1 MNKFFRIAAFILLM
15 LMQYVASA
23 KTAVSDTIIDDK
35 KPFSNLFLY
44 NKVASN
50 KPYQAQINPRAIPF
64 VEEYVRKQGKSL
76 EKMKVWGKP
85 YFDLYDQ
92 ILVNYGIPK
101 EMKYLSVIESH
112 LGATV
117 TSWAGAGGPWQIM
130 PGVAR
135 QYGLQVGPN
144 IDQRTD
150 YFKSTHVAARI
161 MKQLYT
167 EFSDWL
173 LVVAAYNCGNGC
185 VRSAIR
191 RAKTR
196 DFWQLQYFLPEET
209 RNHVKKF
216 IATHLIFEG
225 AGGFTT
231 MTAAEVSQAKIQIKN
246 TPLTLSAAE
255 LAGSALIEVSGRFN
269 SLVVANEL
277 QINIQQ
283 FNAWNPGFDK
293 ALAAGEKYAMRISKD
308 KEAIFLAKKNQLLLA
323 SVRAIIEGVHQ

>member
-1 MNKFFRIAAFILLM
+1 MNKFSRLLIFVLGM
-15 LMQYVASA
+15 LVHTIASA
-23 KTAVSDTIIDDK
+23 KTAITDTIIDDK
-35 KPFSNLFLY
+35 KPFANLFLY

-50 KPYQAQINPRAIPF
+50 KNYQSQINPRAISF
-64 VEEYVRKQGKSL
+64 VEEYIRKQGKSL

-92 ILVNYGIPK
+92 ILFNYGIPK

-112 LGATV
+112 LGAGG
-117 TSWAGAGGPWQIM
+117 TSWAGAVGPWQLM
-130 PGVAR
+130 PGVAKE
-135 QYGLQVGPN
+135 YGLNVGGYW
-144 IDQRTD
+144 DQRTD

-161 MKQLYT
+161 MKKLYA
-167 EFSDWL
+167 EFDDWL

-191 RAKTR
+191 RARSK

-231 MTAAEVSQAKIQIKN
+231 MTAAEVAQAKTQNKN

-269 SLVVANEL
+269 ALVVANEL

-293 ALAAGEKYAMRISKD
+293 ALAAGEKYAMRISKE

-323 SVRAIIEGVHQ
+323 SVRAIIEGVNQ

>member
-1 MNKFFRIAAFILLM
+1 MHKFFRLLLSVLFM
-15 LMQYVASA
+15 LVQNVASA
-23 KTAVSDTIIDDK
+23 KTTVTDTIIDDK
-35 KPFSNLFLY
+35 KPFANLFLY

-50 KPYQAQINPRAIPF
+50 KPYQSQINPRAISF
-64 VEEYVRKQGKSL
+64 VEEYIRKQGKSL

-92 ILVNYGIPK
+92 ILFNYGIPK

-112 LGATV
+112 LGAGG
-117 TSWAGAGGPWQIM
+117 TSWAGAVGPWQLM
-130 PGVAR
+130 PGVAKE
-135 QYGLQVGPN
+135 YGLNVGGYW
-144 IDQRTD
+144 DQRTD

-161 MKQLYT
+161 MKKLYA
-167 EFSDWL
+167 EFEDWL

-191 RAKTR
+191 RAKSK

-231 MTAAEVSQAKIQIKN
+231 MTAAEVAQAKTQNKN

-308 KEAIFLAKKNQLLLA
+308 KEAMFVAKKNQLLLA

>member
-1 MNKFFRIAAFILLM
+1 MNKFFRIAAFILFM

-112 LGATV
+112 LGASV

-225 AGGFTT
+225 AGGLTT
-231 MTAAEVSQAKIQIKN
+231 MTAAEVAEVKAQKKSA
-246 TPLTLSAAE
+246 PLTLSAQE
-255 LAGSALIEVSGRFN
+255 LAESALIEVSGRFN
-269 SLVVANEL
+269 AIVVANEL
-277 QINIQQ
+277 KINIQQ

-293 ALAAGEKYAMRISKD
+293 ALAAGEKYAMRISKE
-308 KEAIFLAKKNQLLLA
+308 KETIFLAKKNQLLLA
-323 SVRAIIEGVHQ
+323 SVRAIIEGSAQ

>member
-225 AGGFTT
+225 AGGLTT
-231 MTAAEVSQAKIQIKN
+231 MTAAEVAEVKAQKKSAS
-246 TPLTLSAAE
+246 LTLSAEE
-255 LAGSALIEVSGRFN
+255 LAESALIEVSGRFN
-269 SLVVANEL
+269 ALVLANEL
-277 QINIQQ
+277 KINIQQ

-293 ALAAGEKYAMRISKD
+293 ALAAGEKYAMRISKE
-308 KEAIFLAKKNQLLLA
+308 KETIFLAKKNQLLLA
-323 SVRAIIEGVHQ
+323 SVRAIIEGSAQ

>member
-225 AGGFTT
+225 AGGLTT
-231 MTAAEVSQAKIQIKN
+231 MTAAEVAEVKAQKKSA
-246 TPLTLSAAE
+246 PLTLSAEE
-255 LAGSALIEVSGRFN
+255 LAESALIEVSGRFN
-269 SLVVANEL
+269 ALVLANEL
-277 QINIQQ
+277 KINIQQ

-293 ALAAGEKYAMRISKD
+293 ALAAGEKYAMRISKE
-308 KEAIFLAKKNQLLLA
+308 KETIFLAKKNQLLLA
-323 SVRAIIEGVHQ
+323 SVRAIIEGSAQ

>member
-112 LGATV
+112 LGASV

-167 EFSDWL
+167 EFSDWI

-225 AGGFTT
+225 AGGLTT
-231 MTAAEVSQAKIQIKN
+231 MTAAEVAEVKAQKKSA
-246 TPLTLSAAE
+246 PLTLSAQE
-255 LAGSALIEVSGRFN
+255 LAESALIEVSGRFN
-269 SLVVANEL
+269 ALVVANEL
-277 QINIQQ
+277 KINIQQ

-293 ALAAGEKYAMRISKD
+293 TLAAGEKYAMRISKE
-308 KEAIFLAKKNQLLLA
+308 KETIFLAKKNQLLLA
-323 SVRAIIEGVHQ
+323 SVRAIIEGSAQ

>member
-1 MNKFFRIAAFILLM
+1 MNKLFRLLLFVLFM
-15 LMQYVASA
+15 LVQYAASA
-23 KTAVSDTIIDDK
+23 KSLFSDTIIDDK
-35 KPFSNLFLY
+35 KPFANLFLY

-50 KPYQAQINPRAIPF
+50 KPYQSQINPRAIPF
-64 VEEYVRKQGKSL
+64 VEEYIRKQGKSL

-112 LGATV
+112 LGASA
-117 TSWAGAGGPWQIM
+117 TSWAGAGGPWQLM
-130 PGVAR
+130 PSVAKE
-135 QYGLQVGPN
+135 YGLQVGGN

-161 MKQLYT
+161 MKKSFT
-167 EFSDWL
+167 EFGDWL
-173 LVVAAYNCGNGC
+173 LVIAAYNCGNGC

-191 RAKTR
+191 RAKSK
-196 DFWQLQYFLPEET
+196 DFWQLQNLLPEET

-231 MTAAEVSQAKIQIKN
+231 MTAAEVAQAKMQNKN

-255 LAGSALIEVSGRFN
+255 LAGSALIEVSGRYN

-277 QINIQQ
+277 QINFEQ
-283 FNAWNPGFDK
+283 FNAWNPGFDQT
-293 ALAAGEKYAMRISKD
+293 LAAGEKYAMRITKD
-308 KEAIFLAKKNQLLLA
+308 KEAVFLAKKNQLLLA
-323 SVRAIIEGVHQ
+323 SVRAIIEGVIQ

>member
-1 MNKFFRIAAFILLM
+1 MNKFFRNLGCIVCVLIQFKVSANTGLM
-15 LMQYVASA
+15 
-23 KTAVSDTIIDDK
+23 DTLFDDK
-35 KPFSNLFLY
+35 KPFANLFLY
-44 NKVASN
+44 NKAVSN
-50 KPYQAQINPRAIPF
+50 KSYQSQINPRAISF
-64 VEEYVRKQGKSL
+64 VDEYIKKQGKSL

-92 ILVNYGIPK
+92 ILINYGIPK

-112 LGATV
+112 LGAGGI
-117 TSWAGAGGPWQIM
+117 SWAGAVGPWQLM
-130 PGVAR
+130 PGVAKE
-135 QYGLQVGPN
+135 YGLQVGGYW
-144 IDQRTD
+144 DQRTD

-161 MKQLYT
+161 MKKLYT
-167 EFSDWL
+167 EFDDWL

-191 RAKTR
+191 RAKSK

-231 MTAAEVSQAKIQIKN
+231 MTAAEVAQAKTQNKN

-308 KEAIFLAKKNQLLLA
+308 KEAVFLAKKNQLLLA

>member
-1 MNKFFRIAAFILLM
+1 MNKFFRLLLFVLGM
-15 LMQYVASA
+15 LVHDFASA
-23 KTAVSDTIIDDK
+23 KTVIADTIIDDK
-35 KPFSNLFLY
+35 KPFANLFLY

-50 KPYQAQINPRAIPF
+50 KPYQSQINPRAISF
-64 VEEYVRKQGKSL
+64 VEEYIRKQGKSL

-92 ILVNYGIPK
+92 ILFNYGIPK

-112 LGATV
+112 LGAGG
-117 TSWAGAGGPWQIM
+117 TSWAGAVGPWQLM
-130 PGVAR
+130 PGVAKE
-135 QYGLQVGPN
+135 YGLNVGGYW
-144 IDQRTD
+144 DQRTD

-161 MKQLYT
+161 MKKLYT
-167 EFSDWL
+167 EFDDWL

-191 RAKTR
+191 RAKSK

-231 MTAAEVSQAKIQIKN
+231 MTAAEVAQAKTQNKN

-293 ALAAGEKYAMRISKD
+293 ALAAGEKYAMRISKE

-323 SVRAIIEGVHQ
+323 SVRAIIEGVNQ

>member
-1 MNKFFRIAAFILLM
+1 MFCVLFM
-15 LMQYVASA
+15 LVQNAASA
-23 KTAVSDTIIDDK
+23 KTVVSDTIIDDK
-35 KPFSNLFLY
+35 KPFANLFLY
-44 NKVASN
+44 NKAVSN
-50 KPYQAQINPRAIPF
+50 KPYQAQINPRAISF
-64 VEEYVRKQGKSL
+64 VEEYIRKQGKSL

-92 ILVNYGIPK
+92 ILFNYGIPK

-112 LGATV
+112 LGAGG
-117 TSWAGAGGPWQIM
+117 TSWAGAVGPWQLM
-130 PGVAR
+130 PGVAKE
-135 QYGLQVGPN
+135 YGLQVGGYL
-144 IDQRTD
+144 DQRTD

-161 MKQLYT
+161 MKKLYA
-167 EFSDWL
+167 EFNDWL

-191 RAKTR
+191 RSKTK

-231 MTAAEVSQAKIQIKN
+231 MTAAEVAQAKTQIKN

-269 SLVVANEL
+269 ALVVANEL
-277 QINIQQ
+277 QINFQQ

-293 ALAAGEKYAMRISKD
+293 ALAAGEKYAMRISKE
-308 KEAIFLAKKNQLLLA
+308 KEATFLAKKNQLLLA
-323 SVRAIIEGVHQ
+323 SVRAIIEGSAQ

>member
-1 MNKFFRIAAFILLM
+1 
-15 LMQYVASA
+15 V
-23 KTAVSDTIIDDK
+23 
-35 KPFSNLFLY
+35 
-44 NKVASN
+44 
-50 KPYQAQINPRAIPF
+50 
-64 VEEYVRKQGKSL
+64 
-76 EKMKVWGKP
+76 
-85 YFDLYDQ
+85 
-92 ILVNYGIPK
+92 
-101 EMKYLSVIESH
+101 
-112 LGATV
+112 
-117 TSWAGAGGPWQIM
+117 GGYW
-130 PGVAR
+130 
-135 QYGLQVGPN
+135 
-144 IDQRTD
+144 DQRTD

-161 MKQLYT
+161 MKKLYA
-167 EFSDWL
+167 EFDDWL

-191 RAKTR
+191 RAKSK

-231 MTAAEVSQAKIQIKN
+231 MTAAEVAQAKTQSKN
-246 TPLTLSAAE
+246 TPLTLSATE
-255 LAGSALIEVSGRFN
+255 LAGSAMIEVSGRFN

>member
-1 MNKFFRIAAFILLM
+1 M
-15 LMQYVASA
+15 
-23 KTAVSDTIIDDK
+23 DTLIDDK
-35 KPFSNLFLY
+35 KPFANLFLY
-44 NKVASN
+44 NKAVSN
-50 KPYQAQINPRAIPF
+50 KSYQSQINPRAISF
-64 VEEYVRKQGKSL
+64 VDEYIKKQGKSL

-92 ILVNYGIPK
+92 ILINYGIPK

-112 LGATV
+112 LGAGGI
-117 TSWAGAGGPWQIM
+117 SWAGAVGPWQLM
-130 PGVAR
+130 PGVAKE
-135 QYGLQVGPN
+135 YGLQVGGYW
-144 IDQRTD
+144 DQRTD

-161 MKQLYT
+161 MKKLYT
-167 EFSDWL
+167 EFDDWL
-173 LVVAAYNCGNGC
+173 LVVASYNCGNGC

-191 RAKTR
+191 RAKSK

-231 MTAAEVSQAKIQIKN
+231 MTAAEVAQAKTQIKN

>member
-1 MNKFFRIAAFILLM
+1 MNKFFLFLFCVLLM
-15 LMQYVASA
+15 LVQNAASA
-23 KTAVSDTIIDDK
+23 KTVVSDTIIDDK
-35 KPFSNLFLY
+35 KPFANLFLY
-44 NKVASN
+44 NKAVSN
-50 KPYQAQINPRAIPF
+50 KPYQAQINPRAISF
-64 VEEYVRKQGKSL
+64 VEEYIRKQGKSL

-92 ILVNYGIPK
+92 ILFNYGIPK

-112 LGATV
+112 LGAGG
-117 TSWAGAGGPWQIM
+117 TSWAGAVGPWQLM
-130 PGVAR
+130 PGVAKE
-135 QYGLQVGPN
+135 YGLQVGGYL
-144 IDQRTD
+144 DQRTD

-161 MKQLYT
+161 MKKLYA
-167 EFSDWL
+167 EFNDWL

-191 RAKTR
+191 RSKTK

-231 MTAAEVSQAKIQIKN
+231 MTAAEVAQAKTQIKN

-269 SLVVANEL
+269 ALVVANEL
-277 QINIQQ
+277 QINFQQ
-283 FNAWNPGFDK
+283 FNVWNPGFDK
-293 ALAAGEKYAMRISKD
+293 ALAAGEKYAMRISKE
-308 KEAIFLAKKNQLLLA
+308 KEATFLAKKNQLLLA
-323 SVRAIIEGVHQ
+323 SVRAIIEGSAQ

>member
-1 MNKFFRIAAFILLM
+1 MNKFFRLLLFVLGM
-15 LMQYVASA
+15 LVHDFASA
-23 KTAVSDTIIDDK
+23 KTVIADTIIDDK
-35 KPFSNLFLY
+35 KPFANLFLY

-50 KPYQAQINPRAIPF
+50 KPYQSQINPRAISF
-64 VEEYVRKQGKSL
+64 VEEYIRKQGKSL

-92 ILVNYGIPK
+92 ILFNYGIPK

-112 LGATV
+112 LGAGG
-117 TSWAGAGGPWQIM
+117 TSWAGAVGPWQLM
-130 PGVAR
+130 PGVAKE
-135 QYGLQVGPN
+135 YGLNVGGYW
-144 IDQRTD
+144 DQRTD

-161 MKQLYT
+161 MKKLYS
-167 EFSDWL
+167 EFDDWL

-191 RAKTR
+191 RAKSK

-231 MTAAEVSQAKIQIKN
+231 MTAAEVAQAKTQNKN

-293 ALAAGEKYAMRISKD
+293 ALAAGEKYAMRISKE

-323 SVRAIIEGVHQ
+323 SVRAIIEGVNQ

>member
-1 MNKFFRIAAFILLM
+1 MNNFICTLLFVSGI
-15 LMQYVASA
+15 LAHDIASA
-23 KTAVSDTIIDDK
+23 KTPITDTLIDDK
-35 KPFSNLFLY
+35 KPFANLFLY
-44 NKVASN
+44 NKAASN
-50 KPYQAQINPRAIPF
+50 ISYQSQINPRAISF
-64 VEEYVRKQGKSL
+64 VEAYIRKEGKSL

-92 ILVNYGIPK
+92 ILFNYGIPK

-112 LGATV
+112 LGAGG
-117 TSWAGAGGPWQIM
+117 TSWAGAVGPWQLM
-130 PGVAR
+130 PGVAKE
-135 QYGLQVGPN
+135 YGLNVGGYW
-144 IDQRTD
+144 DQRTD

-161 MKQLYT
+161 MKKLYA
-167 EFSDWL
+167 EFDDWL

-231 MTAAEVSQAKIQIKN
+231 MTAAEVAQAKTQNKN
-246 TPLTLSAAE
+246 TPLTLSAAD

-269 SLVVANEL
+269 ALVVANEL

-293 ALAAGEKYAMRISKD
+293 ALAAGEKYAMRITKE
-308 KEAIFLAKKNQLLLA
+308 KEANFLAKKNQLLLA
-323 SVRAIIEGVHQ
+323 SVRAIIEGVIQ

>member
-1 MNKFFRIAAFILLM
+1 MNKFLRFLFCILFM
-15 LMQYVASA
+15 LVQYVASA
-23 KTAVSDTIIDDK
+23 KTTVTDTIIDDK
-35 KPFSNLFLY
+35 KPFANLFLY

-50 KPYQAQINPRAIPF
+50 KPYQSQINPRAISF
-64 VEEYVRKQGKSL
+64 VEEYIRKQGKSL

-92 ILVNYGIPK
+92 ILFNYGIPK

-112 LGATV
+112 LGAGGI
-117 TSWAGAGGPWQIM
+117 SWAGAVGPWQLM
-130 PGVAR
+130 PGVAKE
-135 QYGLQVGPN
+135 YGLQVGGYW
-144 IDQRTD
+144 DQRTD

-161 MKQLYT
+161 MKKLYA
-167 EFSDWL
+167 EFDDWL

-185 VRSAIR
+185 VRSAIK
-191 RAKTR
+191 RAKSK

-231 MTAAEVSQAKIQIKN
+231 MTAAEVVQAKAQNKN

-255 LAGSALIEVSGRFN
+255 LAGSALIEIAGRYH

-308 KEAIFLAKKNQLLLA
+308 KEAVFLAKKNQLLLA

>member
-1 MNKFFRIAAFILLM
+1 MNKFSRLLIFVFGM
-15 LMQYVASA
+15 LVHTIASA
-23 KTAVSDTIIDDK
+23 KTAVTDTIIDDK
-35 KPFSNLFLY
+35 KPFANLFLY
-44 NKVASN
+44 NKAASN
-50 KPYQAQINPRAIPF
+50 KTYQSQINPRAISF
-64 VEEYVRKQGKSL
+64 VEEYIRKQGKSL

-92 ILVNYGIPK
+92 ILFNYGIPK

-112 LGATV
+112 LGAGG
-117 TSWAGAGGPWQIM
+117 TSWAGAVGPWQLM
-130 PGVAR
+130 PGVAKE
-135 QYGLQVGPN
+135 YGLNVGGYW
-144 IDQRTD
+144 DQRTD

-161 MKQLYT
+161 MKKLYA
-167 EFSDWL
+167 EFDDWL

-191 RAKTR
+191 RAKSK

-231 MTAAEVSQAKIQIKN
+231 MTAAEVAQAKTQNKN

-269 SLVVANEL
+269 ALVVANEL

-293 ALAAGEKYAMRISKD
+293 ALAAGEKYAMRISKE
-308 KEAIFLAKKNQLLLA
+308 KEVIFLAKKNQLLLA
-323 SVRAIIEGVHQ
+323 SVRAIIEGVNQ

>member
-15 LMQYVASA
+15 LMQSA

-225 AGGFTT
+225 AGGLTT
-231 MTAAEVSQAKIQIKN
+231 MTAAEVAEVKAQKKSA
-246 TPLTLSAAE
+246 PLTLSAQE
-255 LAGSALIEVSGRFN
+255 LAESALIEVSGRFN
-269 SLVVANEL
+269 ALVVANEL
-277 QINIQQ
+277 KINIQQ

-293 ALAAGEKYAMRISKD
+293 ALAAGEKYAMRISKE
-308 KEAIFLAKKNQLLLA
+308 KETIFLAKKNQLLLA
-323 SVRAIIEGVHQ
+323 SVRAIIEGSAQ

>member
-1 MNKFFRIAAFILLM
+1 MNKFFLFLGFVLCM
-15 LMQYVASA
+15 LIQFKVSA
-23 KTAVSDTIIDDK
+23 NTTLIDTLIDDK
-35 KPFSNLFLY
+35 KPFANLFLY

-64 VEEYVRKQGKSL
+64 VEEYVRKQRKSL

-117 TSWAGAGGPWQIM
+117 SSWAGAGGPWQLM
-130 PGVAR
+130 PNVAR
-135 QYGLQVGPN
+135 QFGLQVGPN
-144 IDQRTD
+144 NDQRTD

-161 MKQLYT
+161 MKQLYN

-191 RAKTR
+191 RAKSR
-196 DFWQLQYFLPEET
+196 DFWQLQNYLPEET

-231 MTAAEVSQAKIQIKN
+231 MTAAEVAEAKSQIKN
-246 TPLTLSAAE
+246 TPLSLTAQE
-255 LAGSALIEVSGRFN
+255 LASSALIEVSGRFN

-283 FNAWNPGFDK
+283 FNAWNPGFDQ

-308 KEAIFLAKKNQLLLA
+308 KEAVFLAKKNQLLLA
-323 SVRAIIEGVHQ
+323 SVRAIIEGVIQ

>member
-1 MNKFFRIAAFILLM
+1 MNKFFRNLGCIVCVLIQFKVSANTGLM
-15 LMQYVASA
+15 
-23 KTAVSDTIIDDK
+23 DTLIDDK
-35 KPFSNLFLY
+35 KPFANLFLY
-44 NKVASN
+44 NKAVSS
-50 KPYQAQINPRAIPF
+50 KSYQSQINPQAISF
-64 VEEYVRKQGKSL
+64 VDEYIKKQGKSL

-92 ILVNYGIPK
+92 ILINYGIPK

-112 LGATV
+112 LGAGGI
-117 TSWAGAGGPWQIM
+117 SWAGAVGPWQLM
-130 PGVAR
+130 PGVAKE
-135 QYGLQVGPN
+135 YGLQVGGYW
-144 IDQRTD
+144 DQRTD

-161 MKQLYT
+161 MKKLYT
-167 EFSDWL
+167 EFDDWL

-191 RAKTR
+191 RAKSK

-231 MTAAEVSQAKIQIKN
+231 MTAAEVAQAKTQNKN

>member
-1 MNKFFRIAAFILLM
+1 MNKFFRLSLFVLGM
-15 LMQYVASA
+15 LVHDFASA
-23 KTAVSDTIIDDK
+23 KTVITDTIIDDK
-35 KPFSNLFLY
+35 KPFANLFLY

-50 KPYQAQINPRAIPF
+50 KPYQSQINPRAISF
-64 VEEYVRKQGKSL
+64 VEEYIRKQGKSL

-92 ILVNYGIPK
+92 ILFNYGIPK

-112 LGATV
+112 LGAGGA
-117 TSWAGAGGPWQIM
+117 SWAGAVGPWQLM
-130 PGVAR
+130 PGVAKE
-135 QYGLQVGPN
+135 YGLNVGGYW
-144 IDQRTD
+144 DQRTD

-161 MKQLYT
+161 MKKLYA
-167 EFSDWL
+167 EFDDWL

-185 VRSAIR
+185 VRSAIK
-191 RAKTR
+191 RAKSK
-196 DFWQLQYFLPEET
+196 DFWHLQYFLPEET

-231 MTAAEVSQAKIQIKN
+231 MTAAEVAQAKVQNKN

-293 ALAAGEKYAMRISKD
+293 ALAAGEKYAMRISKE

-323 SVRAIIEGVHQ
+323 SVRAIIEGVNQ

>member
-231 MTAAEVSQAKIQIKN
+231 MTAAEVAEVKAQKKSA
-246 TPLTLSAAE
+246 PLTLSAQE
-255 LAGSALIEVSGRFN
+255 LAESALIEVSGRFN
-269 SLVVANEL
+269 ALVVANEL
-277 QINIQQ
+277 KINIQQ

-293 ALAAGEKYAMRISKD
+293 ALAAGEKYAMRISKE
-308 KEAIFLAKKNQLLLA
+308 KETIFLAKKNQLLLA
-323 SVRAIIEGVHQ
+323 SVRAIIEGSAQ

>member
-1 MNKFFRIAAFILLM
+1 MNKFLLFLGFVLCM
-15 LMQYVASA
+15 LVQFKVSA
-23 KTAVSDTIIDDK
+23 NTRLIDTLIDDK
-35 KPFSNLFLY
+35 KPFANLFLY

-117 TSWAGAGGPWQIM
+117 SSWAGAGGPWQIM
-130 PGVAR
+130 PAVAR

-144 IDQRTD
+144 NDQRTD

-191 RAKTR
+191 RAKSK
-196 DFWQLQYFLPEET
+196 DFWQLQNFLPEET

-231 MTAAEVSQAKIQIKN
+231 MTAAEVAEAKSQIKN
-246 TPLTLSAAE
+246 APLTLTAQE
-255 LAGSALIEVSGRFN
+255 LASSALIEVSGRFN

-308 KEAIFLAKKNQLLLA
+308 KEAVFLAKKNQLLLA

>member
-1 MNKFFRIAAFILLM
+1 M
-15 LMQYVASA
+15 LVQYAASA
-23 KTAVSDTIIDDK
+23 NSLFSDTIIDDK
-35 KPFSNLFLY
+35 KPFANLFLY
-44 NKVASN
+44 NKVATN
-50 KPYQAQINPRAIPF
+50 KPYQSQINPRAISF
-64 VEEYVRKQGKSL
+64 VDEYIRKQGKSL

-92 ILVNYGIPK
+92 ILINYGIPK

-112 LGATV
+112 LGAGGI
-117 TSWAGAGGPWQIM
+117 SWAGAVGPWQLM
-130 PGVAR
+130 PGVAKE
-135 QYGLQVGPN
+135 YGLQVGGYW
-144 IDQRTD
+144 DQRTD

-161 MKQLYT
+161 MKKLYT
-167 EFSDWL
+167 EFDDWL

-191 RAKTR
+191 RAKTK

-231 MTAAEVSQAKIQIKN
+231 MTAAEVAQAKTQSKN

-293 ALAAGEKYAMRISKD
+293 ALAAGEKYAMRISKE
-308 KEAIFLAKKNQLLLA
+308 KEAIFVAKKNQLLLA
-323 SVRAIIEGVHQ
+323 SVRAIIEGVNQ

>member
-1 MNKFFRIAAFILLM
+1 MNKFFRLLLFVLFM
-15 LMQYVASA
+15 LVQYVASA
-23 KTAVSDTIIDDK
+23 KFLFSDTIIDDK
-35 KPFSNLFLY
+35 KPFANLFLY

-50 KPYQAQINPRAIPF
+50 KPYQSQINPRAISF
-64 VEEYVRKQGKSL
+64 VDEYIRKQGKSL

-92 ILVNYGIPK
+92 ILINYGIPK

-112 LGATV
+112 LGAGGI
-117 TSWAGAGGPWQIM
+117 SWAGAVGPWQLM
-130 PGVAR
+130 PGVAKE
-135 QYGLQVGPN
+135 YGLQVGGYW
-144 IDQRTD
+144 DQRTD

-161 MKQLYT
+161 MKKLYT
-167 EFSDWL
+167 EFDDWL

-191 RAKTR
+191 RAKTK

-231 MTAAEVSQAKIQIKN
+231 MTAAEVAQAKTQIRN

-255 LAGSALIEVSGRFN
+255 LASSALIEVSGRFN

-308 KEAIFLAKKNQLLLA
+308 KEAVFLAKKNQLLLA
-323 SVRAIIEGVHQ
+323 SVRAIIEGVNQ

>member
-1 MNKFFRIAAFILLM
+1 MNKFFRLLLFVLFM
-15 LMQYVASA
+15 LVQYVASA
-23 KTAVSDTIIDDK
+23 KFLFSDTIIDDK
-35 KPFSNLFLY
+35 KPFANLFLY

-50 KPYQAQINPRAIPF
+50 KPYQSQINPRAISF
-64 VEEYVRKQGKSL
+64 VDEYIRKQGKSL

-92 ILVNYGIPK
+92 ILINYGIPK

-112 LGATV
+112 LGAGGI
-117 TSWAGAGGPWQIM
+117 SWAGAVGPWQLM
-130 PGVAR
+130 PGVAKE
-135 QYGLQVGPN
+135 YGLQVGGYW
-144 IDQRTD
+144 DQRTD

-161 MKQLYT
+161 MKKLYT
-167 EFSDWL
+167 EFDDWL

-191 RAKTR
+191 RAKTK

-231 MTAAEVSQAKIQIKN
+231 MTAAEVAQAKTQIKN

-308 KEAIFLAKKNQLLLA
+308 KEAVFLAKKNQLLLA

>member
-1 MNKFFRIAAFILLM
+1 MNKFFRLFLFVLGM
-15 LMQYVASA
+15 LVQYAASA
-23 KTAVSDTIIDDK
+23 KTAITDTIIDDK
-35 KPFSNLFLY
+35 KPFANLFLY

-50 KPYQAQINPRAIPF
+50 KPYQSQINPRAISF
-64 VEEYVRKQGKSL
+64 VEEYIRKQGKSL

-92 ILVNYGIPK
+92 ILFNYGIPK

-112 LGATV
+112 LGAGG
-117 TSWAGAGGPWQIM
+117 TSWAGAVGPWQLM
-130 PGVAR
+130 PGVAKE
-135 QYGLQVGPN
+135 YGLNVGGYW
-144 IDQRTD
+144 DQRTD

-161 MKQLYT
+161 MKQLYA
-167 EFSDWL
+167 EFGDWL

-191 RAKTR
+191 RAKSK

-231 MTAAEVSQAKIQIKN
+231 MTAAEVAQAKTQNKN

-283 FNAWNPGFDK
+283 FDAWNPGFDK
-293 ALAAGEKYAMRISKD
+293 ALATGEKYAMRIPKE

-323 SVRAIIEGVHQ
+323 SVRAIIEGVNQ

>member
-1 MNKFFRIAAFILLM
+1 MNKFFLFIGFILCM
-15 LMQYVASA
+15 LIQFKVSA
-23 KTAVSDTIIDDK
+23 NTSLIDTLIDDK
-35 KPFSNLFLY
+35 KPFANLFLY

-50 KPYQAQINPRAIPF
+50 KPYQSQINPRAIPF

-117 TSWAGAGGPWQIM
+117 LSWAGAGGPWQIM

-225 AGGFTT
+225 AGGLTT
-231 MTAAEVSQAKIQIKN
+231 MTAAEVAEVKAQKKSA
-246 TPLTLSAAE
+246 PLTLSAQE
-255 LAGSALIEVSGRFN
+255 LAESALIEVSGRFN
-269 SLVVANEL
+269 ALVVANEL
-277 QINIQQ
+277 KINIQQ

-293 ALAAGEKYAMRISKD
+293 ALAAGEKYAMRISKE
-308 KEAIFLAKKNQLLLA
+308 KETIFLAKKNQLLLA
-323 SVRAIIEGVHQ
+323 SVRAIIEGSAQ

>member
-1 MNKFFRIAAFILLM
+1 MNKFFRLLLFVLGM
-15 LMQYVASA
+15 LVHDFASA
-23 KTAVSDTIIDDK
+23 NIAIADTIIDDK
-35 KPFSNLFLY
+35 KPFANLFLY

-50 KPYQAQINPRAIPF
+50 KPYQSQINPRAISF
-64 VEEYVRKQGKSL
+64 VEEYIKKQGKSL

-92 ILVNYGIPK
+92 ILINYSIPK

-112 LGATV
+112 LGAGGI
-117 TSWAGAGGPWQIM
+117 SWAGAVGPWQLM
-130 PGVAR
+130 PGVAKE
-135 QYGLQVGPN
+135 YGLQVGGYW
-144 IDQRTD
+144 DQRTD

-161 MKQLYT
+161 MKKLYA
-167 EFSDWL
+167 EFDDWL

-191 RAKTR
+191 RAKSK

-231 MTAAEVSQAKIQIKN
+231 MTAAEVAQAKTQSKN

-308 KEAIFLAKKNQLLLA
+308 KEAVFLAKKNQLLLA
-323 SVRAIIEGVHQ
+323 SVKAIIEGVQQ

>member
-1 MNKFFRIAAFILLM
+1 MNKFFLFLGFILCL
-15 LMQYVASA
+15 LIQLKVSA
-23 KTAVSDTIIDDK
+23 NTTLIDTLIDDK
-35 KPFSNLFLY
+35 KPFANLFLY

-112 LGATV
+112 LGAAV

-161 MKQLYT
+161 MKQLYG

-191 RAKTR
+191 RAKTK
-196 DFWQLQYFLPEET
+196 DFWQLQNFLPEET

-231 MTAAEVSQAKIQIKN
+231 MTAAEVAEVKTQVNNA
-246 TPLTLSAAE
+246 PLTLTAQE
-255 LAGSALIEVSGRFN
+255 LASSALIEVSGRFN

-283 FNAWNPGFDK
+283 FNAWNPGFDQ
-293 ALAAGEKYAMRISKD
+293 ALAAGEKYAMRICKD
-308 KEAIFLAKKNQLLLA
+308 KEAVFLAKRNQLLLA
-323 SVRAIIEGVHQ
+323 SVRAIIEGVIQ

>member
-112 LGATV
+112 LGASV

-231 MTAAEVSQAKIQIKN
+231 MTAAEVAEVKAQKKSA
-246 TPLTLSAAE
+246 PLTLSAEE
-255 LAGSALIEVSGRFN
+255 LAESALIEVSGRFN
-269 SLVVANEL
+269 ALVVANEL
-277 QINIQQ
+277 KINIQQ

-293 ALAAGEKYAMRISKD
+293 ALAAGEKYAMRISKE
-308 KEAIFLAKKNQLLLA
+308 KETIFLAKKNQLLLA
-323 SVRAIIEGVHQ
+323 SVRAIIEGSAQ

>member
-1 MNKFFRIAAFILLM
+1 MNKFFRLFLFVLGM
-15 LMQYVASA
+15 LVQYAASA
-23 KTAVSDTIIDDK
+23 KTAITDTIIDDK
-35 KPFSNLFLY
+35 KPFANLFLY

-50 KPYQAQINPRAIPF
+50 KPYQSQINQRAISF
-64 VEEYVRKQGKSL
+64 VEEYIRKQGKSL

-92 ILVNYGIPK
+92 ILFNYGIPK
-101 EMKYLSVIESH
+101 ERKYLSVIESH
-112 LGATV
+112 LGAGG
-117 TSWAGAGGPWQIM
+117 TSWAGAVGPWQLM
-130 PGVAR
+130 PGVAKE
-135 QYGLQVGPN
+135 YGLNVGGYW
-144 IDQRTD
+144 DQRTD

-161 MKQLYT
+161 MKQLYA
-167 EFSDWL
+167 EFCDWL

-191 RAKTR
+191 RAKSK

-231 MTAAEVSQAKIQIKN
+231 MTAAEVAQAKTQNKN

-283 FNAWNPGFDK
+283 FDAWNPGFDK
-293 ALAAGEKYAMRISKD
+293 ALATGEKYAMRIPKE

-323 SVRAIIEGVHQ
+323 SVRAIIEGVNQ

>member
-1 MNKFFRIAAFILLM
+1 MNKFFRLLLFVLFM
-15 LMQYVASA
+15 LVQYAASA
-23 KTAVSDTIIDDK
+23 KFLFSDTIIDDK
-35 KPFSNLFLY
+35 KPFANLFLY

-50 KPYQAQINPRAIPF
+50 KSYQSQINPRAISF
-64 VEEYVRKQGKSL
+64 VDEYIRKQGKSL

-92 ILVNYGIPK
+92 ILINYGIPK

-112 LGATV
+112 LGAGGI
-117 TSWAGAGGPWQIM
+117 SWAGAVGPWQLM
-130 PGVAR
+130 PGVAKE
-135 QYGLQVGPN
+135 YGLQVGGYW
-144 IDQRTD
+144 DQRTD

-161 MKQLYT
+161 MKKLYT
-167 EFSDWL
+167 EFDDWL

-191 RAKTR
+191 RAKTK

-231 MTAAEVSQAKIQIKN
+231 MTAAEVAQAKTQIKN

-255 LAGSALIEVSGRFN
+255 LASSALIEVSGRFN

-308 KEAIFLAKKNQLLLA
+308 KEAVFLAKKNQLLLA

>member
-1 MNKFFRIAAFILLM
+1 MNKFFRNLGCIVCVLIQFKVSANTGLM
-15 LMQYVASA
+15 
-23 KTAVSDTIIDDK
+23 DTLIDDK
-35 KPFSNLFLY
+35 KPFANLFLY
-44 NKVASN
+44 NKAVSN
-50 KPYQAQINPRAIPF
+50 KSYQSQINPRAISF
-64 VEEYVRKQGKSL
+64 VDEYIKKQGKSL

-92 ILVNYGIPK
+92 ILINYGIPK

-112 LGATV
+112 LGAGGI
-117 TSWAGAGGPWQIM
+117 SWAGAVGPWQLM
-130 PGVAR
+130 PGVAKE
-135 QYGLQVGPN
+135 YGLQVGGYW
-144 IDQRTD
+144 DQRTD

-161 MKQLYT
+161 MKKLYA
-167 EFSDWL
+167 EFDDWL

-191 RAKTR
+191 RAKSK

-231 MTAAEVSQAKIQIKN
+231 MTAAEVAQAKTQNKN

>member
-1 MNKFFRIAAFILLM
+1 MNKFFRLLLFVLGM
-15 LMQYVASA
+15 LVHDFASA
-23 KTAVSDTIIDDK
+23 KTVIADTIIDDK
-35 KPFSNLFLY
+35 KPFANLFLY

-50 KPYQAQINPRAIPF
+50 KPYQSQINPRAISF
-64 VEEYVRKQGKSL
+64 VEEYIRKQGKSL
-76 EKMKVWGKP
+76 EKIKVWGKP

-92 ILVNYGIPK
+92 ILFNYGIPK

-112 LGATV
+112 LGAGG
-117 TSWAGAGGPWQIM
+117 TSWAGAVGPWQLM
-130 PGVAR
+130 PGVAKE
-135 QYGLQVGPN
+135 YGLNVGGYW
-144 IDQRTD
+144 DQRTD

-161 MKQLYT
+161 MKKLYA
-167 EFSDWL
+167 EFDDWL

-191 RAKTR
+191 RAKSK

-231 MTAAEVSQAKIQIKN
+231 MTAAEVAQAKTQNKN

-293 ALAAGEKYAMRISKD
+293 ALAAGEKYAMRISKE

-323 SVRAIIEGVHQ
+323 SVRAIIEGVNQ

>member
-1 MNKFFRIAAFILLM
+1 MNNFFRLLLFVLGM
-15 LMQYVASA
+15 LVHDIASA
-23 KTAVSDTIIDDK
+23 KTTITDTIIDDK
-35 KPFSNLFLY
+35 KPFANLFLY

-50 KPYQAQINPRAIPF
+50 KPNQAQINPRAISF
-64 VEEYVRKQGKSL
+64 VEEYIRKQGKSL

-92 ILVNYGIPK
+92 ILDNYGIPK

-112 LGATV
+112 LGAGG
-117 TSWAGAGGPWQIM
+117 TSWAGAVGPWQLM
-130 PGVAR
+130 PGVAKE
-135 QYGLQVGPN
+135 YGLNVGGYW
-144 IDQRTD
+144 DQRTD

-161 MKQLYT
+161 MKKLYA
-167 EFSDWL
+167 EFDDWL

-191 RAKTR
+191 RAKSK
-196 DFWQLQYFLPEET
+196 DFWQMQYFLPEET

-231 MTAAEVSQAKIQIKN
+231 MTAAEVAQAKTQNKN

-269 SLVVANEL
+269 ALVVANEL

-293 ALAAGEKYAMRISKD
+293 TLAAGEKYAMRISKD
-308 KEAIFLAKKNQLLLA
+308 KEAIFIAKKNQLLLA
-323 SVRAIIEGVHQ
+323 SVRAIIEGVIQ

>member
-225 AGGFTT
+225 AGGLTT
-231 MTAAEVSQAKIQIKN
+231 MTAAEVAEVKAQKKSA
-246 TPLTLSAAE
+246 PLTLSAQE
-255 LAGSALIEVSGRFN
+255 LAESALIEVSGRFN
-269 SLVVANEL
+269 ALVVANEL
-277 QINIQQ
+277 KINIQQ

-293 ALAAGEKYAMRISKD
+293 ALAAGEKYAMRISKE
-308 KEAIFLAKKNQLLLA
+308 KETIFLAKKNQLLLA
-323 SVRAIIEGVHQ
+323 SVRAIIEGSAQ